1 MKKISK
7 IWGSM
12 ILSFA
17 MLISLGSTSETSVSA
32 KTIFN
37 EKADIKISEIG
48 GKNLTQWAVDDEIHE
63 VEYDGDYKYEL
74 DLVVVDSSNNN
85 AMKTATSTSN
95 EQKKYAI
102 GTFKCYYKNTTWVFT
117 GNLQA
122 HWESLMC
129 LHALFSFYVIG

>member
-1 MKKISK
+1 
-7 IWGSM
+7 M

-63 VEYDGDYKYEL
+63 
-74 DLVVVDSSNNN
+74 
-85 AMKTATSTSN
+85 A
-95 EQKKYAI
+95 
-102 GTFKCYYKNTTWVFT
+102 FW
-117 GNLQA
+117 
-122 HWESLMC
+122 
-129 LHALFSFYVIG
+129 